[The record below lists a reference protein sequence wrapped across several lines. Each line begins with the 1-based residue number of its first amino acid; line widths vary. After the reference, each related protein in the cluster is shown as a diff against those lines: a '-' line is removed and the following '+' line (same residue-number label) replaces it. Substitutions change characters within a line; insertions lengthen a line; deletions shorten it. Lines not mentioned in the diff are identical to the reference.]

1 MNQPPKNI
9 LFVCA
14 QNRIRSYTAE
24 VMFADSNCYQIRSRG
39 VARDARASLTEDD
52 LDWADVVFVMEK
64 NHRNRM
70 IKKFR
75 DKARNKRIV
84 CLYIDDIYDPM
95 EASLIAELRFKLAPY
110 LEIPEEMGD
119 IPPCPD

>member
-1 MNQPPKNI
+1 MNQPPKSI

-24 VMFADSNCYQIRSRG
+24 VMFADSDRYQIRSRG
-39 VARDARASLTEDD
+39 VARDARVSLTEDD

-64 NHRNRM
+64 NHRNRI

-84 CLYIDDIYDPM
+84 CLYIDDIYGPM

-110 LEIPEEMGD
+110 LEIPEEMGN

>member
-1 MNQPPKNI
+1 MNQPIQNI

-24 VMFADSNCYQIRSRG
+24 KMFADSECYQIRSRG
-39 VARDARASLTEDD
+39 IAPDARIPLSDID

-70 IKKFR
+70 IKRFR
-75 DKARNKRIV
+75 EKARNKRII
-84 CLYIDDIYDPM
+84 CLYIEDIYEPM
-95 EASLIAELRFKLAPY
+95 EESLMSELRFKLSPY
-110 LEIPEEMGD
+110 LD
-119 IPPCPD
+119 IPKRNE